1 MGFGTDGVT
10 VHSFSG
16 NERVVL
22 SKFSWRQLDRIF
34 FEVHVFL
41 TCSHGNM
48 VTCATLSPR
57 ITKWCFPLMVAIPVP
72 TTLEATRG
80 KFQLLDSDGGVCWH
94 SAVDAVDVHA
104 MNFRVVSGTHVT
116 VCVLSPGHT
125 TCGTSQSCCTG
136 SHCTQGV
143 ARRGGEWSSSSR
155 QWTRK
160 VG

>member
-48 VTCATLSPR
+48 VTSAIHSPLESQSGV
-57 ITKWCFPLMVAIPVP
+57 FPSWWPPSCLLRWKLQEASSNCWKVMV
-72 TTLEATRG
+72 
-80 KFQLLDSDGGVCWH
+80 
-94 SAVDAVDVHA
+94 
-104 MNFRVVSGTHVT
+104 
-116 VCVLSPGHT
+116 VCVGI
-125 TCGTSQSCCTG
+125 Q
-136 SHCTQGV
+136 
-143 ARRGGEWSSSSR
+143 EW
-155 QWTRK
+155 TLLTFMP
-160 VG
+160 